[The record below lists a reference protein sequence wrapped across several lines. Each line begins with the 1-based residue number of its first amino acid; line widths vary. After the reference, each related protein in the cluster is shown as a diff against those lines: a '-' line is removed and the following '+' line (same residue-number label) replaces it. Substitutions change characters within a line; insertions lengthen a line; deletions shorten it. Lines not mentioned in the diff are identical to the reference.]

1 MAAGAADS
9 GTGLHPSSMSES
21 SEKETAAADKK
32 NGAGMKDSGN
42 RASAG
47 SMVSA
52 DAAARN
58 RHGMY
63 VLYRKELADHLH
75 SVRFQILYAMLFII
89 SLVSLS
95 GAIQTLGQ
103 AALQTSDGQTTLNS
117 YLFLLLFTTSGSNIY
132 SFSTF
137 IGFLGPI
144 VGIMLGFDAI
154 NEEVAQG
161 TLNRLAA
168 QPIYRDTIINAKF
181 LAGATAILI
190 TVYSI
195 GGIMAGI
202 GMITT
207 GLVPSGE
214 EVARLL
220 LFLLMAVLYMC
231 MWMAI
236 AEFFS
241 VVCRHAATSAL
252 ACIAIWLFLTLF
264 QSLVASGIAGLIYP
278 TTGGGLAAAMN
289 VVHYYQ
295 LNTALNRISPY
306 YLFSEM
312 TTILMNPNVHS
323 TNVVS
328 ILQSQEG
335 AVASYLTLGQSMLQI
350 WPHIVAMFAVAVAAF
365 AAAYIAFMRRE
376 IRA

>member
-1 MAAGAADS
+1 MAETQVTMPTPTETVQKQADS
-9 GTGLHPSSMSES
+9 GNGLHRFFEKES
-21 SEKETAAADKK
+21 S
-32 NGAGMKDSGN
+32 
-42 RASAG
+42 
-47 SMVSA
+47 
-52 DAAARN
+52 DAAQRN
-58 RHGMY
+58 RRGMY

-75 SVRFQILYAMLFII
+75 SVRFQILYLMLFVI
-89 SLVSLS
+89 SLISLY
-95 GAIQTLGQ
+95 GAIQTLGE
-103 AALQTSDGQTTLNS
+103 AALQTSDGQTALNS
-117 YLFLLLFTTSGSNIY
+117 YLFLLLFTTNGTNIY

-202 GMITT
+202 GMVAT
-207 GLVPSGE
+207 GLVPTGE
-214 EVARLL
+214 QVARLV

-231 MWMAI
+231 MWMAV

-252 ACIAIWLFLTLF
+252 SCISIWLFLTLF
-264 QSLVASGIAGLIYP
+264 QSLVASGLAGLIYP
-278 TTGGGLAAAMN
+278 INGGGLSAARN

-312 TTILMNPNVHS
+312 TTMLMNPNVHS

-350 WPHIVAMFAVAVAAF
+350 WPHIVAMFAIAVAAF